1 MDKIKS
7 VDLVITDLEIQLE
20 TSNNPLGSYISFKF
34 IDSYPNFPKV
44 NNMIEEIKKREDV
57 DLIDYEYSY
66 TGIHEDTDLKYFE
79 ITRH

>member
-1 MDKIKS
+1 
-7 VDLVITDLEIQLE
+7 
-20 TSNNPLGSYISFKF
+20 
-34 IDSYPNFPKV
+34 
-44 NNMIEEIKKREDV
+44 MIEEIKKREDV

>member
-20 TSNNPLGSYISFKF
+20 TSNNPLGSYIHFKF

-44 NNMIEEIKKREDV
+44 NDMIEEIKKREDV

-66 TGIHEDTDLKYFE
+66 TQIQKNTDLKYFE